1 MAKKYVG
8 ASTKLSPV
16 LTIYRPNQKATKYQI
31 VGIVLS
37 MNDNTK
43 NP

>member
-16 LTIYRPNQKATKYQI
+16 WTIYRPNQTKYQI

-37 MNDNTK
+37 INDNTK